1 MTYKC
6 PNCNGALEYN
16 PAEDKMQ
23 CSHCGNAY
31 FVWELDE
38 NTVEY
43 HENVPSQSEI
53 EEEKKIDFTKEHT
66 IYDEPEFIE
75 CKIYTCS
82 TCGAEL
88 SVSDREVSTYCAYC
102 GQPTIVYN
110 RVDKTQKP
118 KYILPFKIT
127 KDEAETAIREKFNKG
142 LFVPSK
148 IKNFESERVIGIYL
162 PYYLYDVFYFD
173 KLSVIVNKYN
183 HFIEADCDFIQVC
196 HECSTTVNDE
206 LAQDLEPYDLTK
218 LEEFNPIYLS
228 GFYADR
234 FDVLPETLSDNIFKK
249 CKKMF
254 ENEIKN
260 RFHNREAH
268 LYGSN
273 PKYEIKRVEYAF
285 LPVWFMTF
293 RYKNKPYTMMVNGQ
307 TGKVVGTIP
316 ERKGKAFGLYIFMT
330 IAIIILSIALGMGG
344 YMFAFYADDHFAF
357 DMAGFFIGFGI
368 SVVYLIFFMKGIRF
382 FITAVKKY
390 RTFRKNVKRT
400 RLKET
405 ETFVKE
411 RQGK

>member
-1 MTYKC
+1 MIYKC

-127 KDEAETAIREKFNKG
+127 KEEAEEAIRKKLKKG
-142 LFVPSK
+142 FFVPK
-148 IKNFESERVIGIYL
+148 AVKKFEAERITGIYI
-162 PYYLYDVFYFD
+162 PYFLYDITFYQKKF
-173 KLSVIVNKYN
+173 IKYN
-183 HFIEADCDFIQVC
+183 KTSDLVGADCNFVNVC
-196 HECSTTVNDE
+196 QDASKSVADE
-206 LAQDLEPYDLTK
+206 LSYGLEPYDLTE
-218 LEEFNPIYLS
+218 LQEFEPGYLS

-234 FDVLPETLSDNIFKK
+234 FDLSSRQLTQTVIRKCQQMFDDELGSRCEGTVADLNNAPPEYAITN
-249 CKKMF
+249 
-254 ENEIKN
+254 
-260 RFHNREAH
+260 A
-268 LYGSN
+268 
-273 PKYEIKRVEYAF
+273 EYAF

-293 RYKNKPYTMMVNGQ
+293 QYKDRPYTMMVNGQ
-307 TGKVVGTIP
+307 TGKVVGTVP
-316 ERKGKAFGLYIFMT
+316 FQKVKVAMLFLLCLCV
-330 IAIIILSIALGMGG
+330 LSVPFVALGWWIYEAVDFGSGG
-344 YMFAFYADDHFAF
+344 VLTWLIWMYAFFVP
-357 DMAGFFIGFGI
+357 FFG
-368 SVVYLIFFMKGIRF
+368 VA
-382 FITAVKKY
+382 TVKKY
-390 RTFRKNVKRT
+390 KKFKASLAYT
-400 RLKET
+400 RNQNT
-405 ETFVKE
+405 ENFVKE
-411 RQGK
+411 RQEKN

>member
-1 MTYKC
+1 MIYKC

-38 NTVEY
+38 NAVEY

-118 KYILPFKIT
+118 KFILPFKIT
-127 KDEAETAIREKFNKG
+127 KDEAETAIREKLRKG
-142 LFVPSK
+142 FFIPKAVK
-148 IKNFESERVIGIYL
+148 KFEAERITGIYI
-162 PYYLYDVFYFD
+162 PYFLYDITFYQKKFI
-173 KLSVIVNKYN
+173 KHNKTSDLV
-183 HFIEADCDFIQVC
+183 EADCNFVNVC
-196 HECSTTVNDE
+196 QDASKSVEDE
-206 LAQDLEPYDLTK
+206 LSYGLEPFDLTDLK
-218 LEEFNPIYLS
+218 EFEPGYLS

-234 FDVLPETLSDNIFKK
+234 FDLSSRQLTQTVIRK
-249 CKKMF
+249 CQQMF
-254 ENEIKN
+254 DDE
-260 RFHNREAH
+260 
-268 LYGSN
+268 LGSRCEGTVADLN
-273 PKYEIKRVEYAF
+273 NAPAEYAITNAEYAF

-293 RYKNKPYTMMVNGQ
+293 RYKDRPYTMMVNGQ
-307 TGKVVGTIP
+307 TGKVAGTVP
-316 ERKGKAFGLYIFMT
+316 FRKVKVALVFLLLF
-330 IAIIILSIALGMGG
+330 IALGTPLIAFG
-344 YMFAFYADDHFAF
+344 YWIFE
-357 DMAGFFIGFGI
+357 GI
-368 SVVYLIFFMKGIRF
+368 RYYGSEGLLIWLTFLYVFFMGLSF
-382 FITAVKKY
+382 GAAAVKKY
-390 RTFRKNVKRT
+390 KK
-400 RLKET
+400 LKANLAYTGNRNAEN
-405 ETFVKE
+405 FVKE
-411 RQGK
+411 RQEKN